1 MRSGAG
7 VFCPRSRRLECLL
20 DLFPR
25 DLLPTAGFAELR
37 VAFAGGAEADHT
49 APAVSSS
56 ARPAVID
63 VRSLIQPRLSISIA
77 PMYIANGRESAIELL
92 LVSRWYDTWQE
103 HRKGAVAIA
112 ATQDF
117 EHYVHSGL

>member
-1 MRSGAG
+1 
-7 VFCPRSRRLECLL
+7 
-20 DLFPR
+20 
-25 DLLPTAGFAELR
+25 
-37 VAFAGGAEADHT
+37 
-49 APAVSSS
+49 
-56 ARPAVID
+56 
-63 VRSLIQPRLSISIA
+63 
-77 PMYIANGRESAIELL
+77 MYIANGRESAIELL